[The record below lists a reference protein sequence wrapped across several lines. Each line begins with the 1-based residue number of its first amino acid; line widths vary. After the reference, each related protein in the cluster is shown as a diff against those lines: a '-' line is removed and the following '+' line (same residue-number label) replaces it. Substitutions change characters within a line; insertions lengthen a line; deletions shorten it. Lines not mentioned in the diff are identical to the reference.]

1 MLNYA
6 QIKGDRQVFLAVTG
20 LTHKE
25 FKQLLPAFRQAYGQ
39 TYPPDKTLTGTRRHR
54 QAGGGRKGTL
64 HDWEQKLL
72 FVLAYVKTYPLQVMH
87 GIAFELSQSQT
98 NYWLHHLL
106 PVLKRALDNL
116 GFIPERD
123 PQQFARAE
131 RRRHE
136 PPELIID
143 GTERRRQRPKNP
155 EKQALH
161 YSGKKKTHS
170 DKNVVIVNAKTKRV
184 GYVSG
189 TYPGKTHDKK
199 IADRETIVYP
209 RESVLD
215 QDTGFQGYA
224 PRVHEIRQPK
234 KSRVSKS

>member
-1 MLNYA
+1 MLTYA
-6 QIKGDRQVFLAVTG
+6 QIKGDRKVFLAVTG

-25 FKQLLPAFRQAYGQ
+25 FTQLLPAFGQAYTQ
-39 TYPPDKTLTGTRRHR
+39 TYPTHKTLTGRRRRR
-54 QAGGGRKGTL
+54 QAGGGRTGAL
-64 HDWEQKLL
+64 NSWEQKLL
-72 FVLAYVKTYPLQVMH
+72 FVLSYVKTYPLQMMH
-87 GIAFELSQSQT
+87 GITFELSQSQT

-116 GFIPERD
+116 GVMPERD
-123 PQQFARAE
+123 PQQFAPTE

-136 PPELIID
+136 TPELIID
-143 GTERRRQRPKNP
+143 GTERRRQRPKDP
-155 EKQALH
+155 EKQVLH

-184 GYVSG
+184 GYLSE

-199 IADRETIVYP
+199 IADREAIVYP
-209 RESVLD
+209 RETVLD

-224 PRVHEIRQPK
+224 PRVREIRQPK
-234 KSRVSKS
+234 KSRASRS